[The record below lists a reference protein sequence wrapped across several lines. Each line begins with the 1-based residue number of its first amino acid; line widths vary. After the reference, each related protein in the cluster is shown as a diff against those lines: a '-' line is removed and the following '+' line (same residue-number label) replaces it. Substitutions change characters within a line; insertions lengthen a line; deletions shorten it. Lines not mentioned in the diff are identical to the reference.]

1 MPTTCDTFAPVLST
15 PPAVADIP
23 PSPTQV
29 EFVSLPD
36 TTLDLDADHDNE
48 MSLQFRTLDNVLESM
63 EIPGL
68 TEWEFVVVE
77 ELLIIIGDYE
87 STTFKEAPDDSHW
100 CKATIEEMTSIDEN
114 KTWALV
120 HLHLG
125 HRPIGL
131 KWVYKLKRNE
141 QGIVV
146 RHKA

>member
-1 MPTTCDTFAPVLST
+1 M
-15 PPAVADIP
+15 IR
-23 PSPTQV
+23 
-29 EFVSLPD
+29 
-36 TTLDLDADHDNE
+36 
-48 MSLQFRTLDNVLESM
+48 FRTLDNVLESM

-87 STTFKEAPDDSHW
+87 STTFKEARDDSHW

-120 HLHLG
+120 DLHLG
-125 HRPIGL
+125 HHPIGL

-146 RHKA
+146 RHKAQILAKGYSRGPGIDYDEVFDLVAQM